1 MRDLRR
7 ERVGTY
13 GIADSR
19 RALLEGIVPRNPRCR
34 GPPLASRAASLRREP
49 GFELVEVA
57 MLKPMEILDDALY
70 FVYRGAAG

>member
-1 MRDLRR
+1 VRDLRR
-7 ERVGTY
+7 ERAGTY
-13 GIADSR
+13 GLADSR
-19 RALLEGIVPRNPRCR
+19 RATSERIVPRNPTLS
-34 GPPLASRAASLRREP
+34 GPLLASKAASLRREP